1 LQDKAQLE
9 EEIARM
15 TSLDNFLTRI
25 GGFEAWMFEDMV
37 EETTN
42 LLRDMA
48 ASIESSPQTAEELLI
63 QRFNNPEISNSIIYH
78 FRLLASSWLRG
89 SPSSY
94 QDFIPDNLGVEGYRK
109 EWIEPPNQEIDHLG
123 MTLLIDVLLKP
134 IGFAV
139 EIVYLDRS
147 EGSQVN
153 SHLIQ
158 AEDVNGVPTNPSGPV
173 IHLLYRPSHYDIL
186 YKDMAPPMPL
196 QQAIHEATQTP
207 NMQVNRATSFS
218 QQHTIQSTSMND
230 FANMDLSSLLS
241 IPGFQC
247 VPPSHH
253 GFPAQFHSPVEQ
265 PFAPSP
271 ISSSISSVSPGASSN
286 GTSSNTN
293 LSLSTNFPI
302 QQSTTLTSPT
312 VSTAHSSHTPF
323 PPQTMQLPIHAGVRQ
338 QQISPHP
345 IRPSHPSH
353 SSISP
358 QRSDLPSPSSAN
370 SPFRPSRWEWDARAA
385 EQEGPVVFQTS
396 TFKNSHYNTAHYNNP
411 HFQPEEWSPE
421 YEDANCAY
429 SGGGGRK
436 RST

>member
-1 LQDKAQLE
+1 
-9 EEIARM
+9 M
-15 TSLDNFLTRI
+15 TSLSNLLSTV
-25 GGFEAWMFEDMV
+25 GGFDPWMFDDMV
-37 EETTN
+37 EETVS

-48 ASIESSPQTAEELLI
+48 ASIETSPQTAEDILT
-63 QRFNNPEISNSIIYH
+63 QRINDGEVSNQIIYH
-78 FRLLASSWLRG
+78 FRLLASSWLKG
-89 SPSSY
+89 YPSSY
-94 QDFIPDNLGVEGYRK
+94 QGFIPDNLGVDGYRK
-109 EWIEPPNQEIDHLG
+109 EWIEPPNNEIDHLG

-153 SHLIQ
+153 THLIQ
-158 AEDVNGVPTNPSGPV
+158 SEDANGVPTNPSGPI

-186 YKDMAPPMPL
+186 YKDMASPMPL
-196 QQAIHEATQTP
+196 QQAIHEATQNP
-207 NMQVNRATSFS
+207 NIEVNRATSFS

-230 FANMDLSSLLS
+230 FSNLDLSSLLT

-247 VPPSHH
+247 APPSHH
-253 GFPAQFHSPVEQ
+253 GFPAQFHSPIEQ

-271 ISSSISSVSPGASSN
+271 MSSSISPVSPEASSN
-286 GTSSNTN
+286 AASSSTN
-293 LSLSTNFPI
+293 LSLSTNFAL

-312 VSTAHSSHTPF
+312 VSTPHSSHTPF
-323 PPQTMQLPIHAGVRQ
+323 ASQNMQIPIHPGVTQ

-345 IRPSHPSH
+345 IRPSLPSHPSI
-353 SSISP
+353 SS
-358 QRSDLPSPSSAN
+358 QHSDLPSPTSAN
-370 SPFRPSRWEWDARAA
+370 SPFRPSRWEWDARVT

-411 HFQPEEWSPE
+411 NFQPEEWSPE
-421 YEDANCAY
+421 CEEANSGHA

-436 RST
+436 KST